1 MDIRALKEEYKKN
14 FLYADGFIRKKTPDG
29 KVYLNDNLGK
39 ILSEFYILCKIGGV
53 YFNDDHS
60 RYQTAVKKLWVMSG
74 ENTVIGLLTRQPDQ
88 PYGSD
93 KDAGEIEQHDD
104 YCFIASG
111 LRVAA
116 EHITNY
122 GNRNWWHFDL
132 RTWADYMEMFRGN
145 LFLCAREWL
154 RTTRQPYQKA
164 IIELQAQGSTD
175 VWCYIHLSKFLL
187 FFNYNIF

>member
-1 MDIRALKEEYKKN
+1 
-14 FLYADGFIRKKTPDG
+14 
-29 KVYLNDNLGK
+29 
-39 ILSEFYILCKIGGV
+39 
-53 YFNDDHS
+53 
-60 RYQTAVKKLWVMSG
+60 MSG
-74 ENTVIGLLTRQPDQ
+74 ENTVVGLLTRQPDQ

-132 RTWADYMEMFRGN
+132 RTWSDYMEMFRGN
-145 LFLCAREWL
+145 LFQCAREWL
-154 RTTRQPYQKA
+154 RTTRQPYHKA

-175 VWCYIHLSKFLL
+175 IVSYLHLAIVIFIEFFKSGTSGKLILWAFAETQYSKSGKALAGL
-187 FFNYNIF
+187 FKFGMRLKNKSWKQDIFDRYYGSAFPEHAEFARVVFSKE